1 VIDPSHGPANAE
13 TARAAAAPIEAWP
26 DRLDAA
32 CRGLRFL
39 HRAVVVRETGST
51 QDLARGRAAG
61 DVVVAWR
68 QTTGRGRDGR
78 TWADTGLDG
87 VAVTA
92 VAAVQGPWIA
102 LAAGVAAAEAIERV
116 APSITVGLKW
126 PNDLML
132 GDRKVGGVLI
142 EHDGDASLIGIG
154 INVSQ
159 GAFEPQLAARATSLA
174 LDGAPV
180 DRIAILEALLP
191 ALDHQLGSGVSAAIE
206 AFRRRDMLRGRVVR
220 IRAAAGSVVAV
231 AEGGAAAVAEGRSEA
246 VVDGSVGT
254 VVEGVVESIDP
265 LVSIRIRT
273 ASGVREIDASGARIE
288 SFA

>member
-1 VIDPSHGPANAE
+1 MIDPTHVPAHAE
-13 TARAAAAPIEAWP
+13 PGRAGTAPIEAWP

-32 CRGLRFL
+32 CRGLRML

-51 QDLARGRAAG
+51 QDLARGRASG

-102 LAAGVAAAEAIERV
+102 LAAGAAAAEAIERV
-116 APSITVGLKW
+116 APSITVALKW
-126 PNDLML
+126 PNDLMIA
-132 GDRKVGGVLI
+132 GRKVGGVLI

-154 INVSQ
+154 INVGQTGFVGELSS
-159 GAFEPQLAARATSLA
+159 RATSLA
-174 LDGAPV
+174 VAGLQV

-191 ALDHQLGSGVSAAIE
+191 ALDRHLGSGEAAAIE

-220 IRAAAGSVVAV
+220 IRAA
-231 AEGGAAAVAEGRSEA
+231 
-246 VVDGSVGT
+246 DGP
-254 VVEGVVESIDP
+254 VEGVVESIDP
-265 LVSIRIRT
+265 LVSITVRT
-273 ASGVREIDASGARIE
+273 ASGAREIDASTARIE

>member
-1 VIDPSHGPANAE
+1 MIDPPHGPANAE

-32 CRGLRFL
+32 CRGLGLL

-68 QTTGRGRDGR
+68 QTSGRGRDGR

-142 EHDGDASLIGIG
+142 EHDGDAALIGIG

-159 GAFEPQLAARATSLA
+159 DAFEPQLAARATSLA
-174 LDGAPV
+174 QLGAPV
-180 DRIAILEALLP
+180 DRLAVLEALLP
-191 ALDHQLGSGVSAAIE
+191 ALDGALRAGEAAALD
-206 AFRRRDMLRGRVVR
+206 AFRRRDMLRGRRVR
-220 IRAAAGSVVAV
+220 LHAAGSII
-231 AEGGAAAVAEGRSEA
+231 EG
-246 VVDGSVGT
+246 T
-254 VVEGVVESIDP
+254 VESIDP
-265 LVSIRIRT
+265 LVALRLRT
-273 ASGVREIDASGARIE
+273 ADGVRDVPASTARIE
-288 SFA
+288 SFG

>member
-1 VIDPSHGPANAE
+1 VIDPPHVPAHAE
-13 TARAAAAPIEAWP
+13 PGRAMTAPIEAWP

-32 CRGLRFL
+32 CRGLGML

-126 PNDLML
+126 PNDLMIA
-132 GDRKVGGVLI
+132 GRKVGGVLI

-154 INVSQ
+154 INVGQPGFAGELSS
-159 GAFEPQLAARATSLA
+159 RATSLA
-174 LDGAPV
+174 VAGVQV
-180 DRIAILEALLP
+180 DRIAMLEVVLP
-191 ALDHQLGSGVSAAIE
+191 ALDRQLGSGEAAAIE
-206 AFRRRDMLRGRVVR
+206 AFCRRDMLRGRVVR
-220 IRAAAGSVVAV
+220 IRAA
-231 AEGGAAAVAEGRSEA
+231 
-246 VVDGSVGT
+246 DGP
-254 VVEGVVESIDP
+254 VEGVVESIDP
-265 LVSIRIRT
+265 LVSITVRT
-273 ASGVREIDASGARIE
+273 ARGVREIDASTARIE
-288 SFA
+288 SFT